1 MRLSRSIKTNTKG
14 VSGTDTGQLLSIA
27 AIALA
32 SFSLGMRVGRLL
44 TLGEKEP
51 KDGDDKRKQSRY

>member
-44 TLGEKEP
+44 TLGEKES
-51 KDGDDKRKQSRY
+51 KNRDYESDEGRY

>member
-1 MRLSRSIKTNTKG
+1 M
-14 VSGTDTGQLLSIA
+14 DTGQLLSIA

-44 TLGEKEP
+44 TLGEKES
-51 KDGDDKRKQSRY
+51 KNRDYESDEGRY